1 MTTARVRVAVACALL
16 SFVLVAAVRG
26 RQGVP
31 GARVTDSYRLSD
43 LVADQQRTTRQL
55 QAEVEDLRRQVESER
70 QAAAPSGDPAGQGAL
85 DSVGAAVGL
94 AKVRGAGLKVTL
106 DDAAN
111 PESAPGTDIN
121 DFVVHSQDVQ
131 SVVNALWRAGAT
143 AISVDG
149 QRLVATSGVLCVG
162 NTLLLN
168 GTVQS
173 PPYVAL
179 AVGAGKDLFEA
190 DALVRR
196 LHHDAD
202 TFGLRFSVDR
212 ADKLDLPAFTGP
224 TTPRYASP
232 A

>member
-1 MTTARVRVAVACALL
+1 VAVACALL
-16 SFVLVAAVRG
+16 SFVLVVAVRG
-26 RQGVP
+26 QQRVP
-31 GARVTDSYRLSD
+31 GARVADSYRLSD
-43 LVADQQRTTRQL
+43 LIADQQRTSRQL
-55 QAEVEDLRRQVESER
+55 QAEVEDLRRRVESER
-70 QAAAPSGDPAGQGAL
+70 QAAAPSGDTRSQSAL

-94 AKVRGAGLKVTL
+94 AEVRGAGLKVTL
-106 DDAAN
+106 DDAAT
-111 PESAPGTDIN
+111 PDTAPGSDVN
-121 DFVVHSQDVQ
+121 DFVIHSQDLQ

-143 AISVDG
+143 AVAIDG
-149 QRLVATSGVLCVG
+149 QRLVATSAVLCVG

-179 AVGAGKDLFEA
+179 AVGAGKEPFEA

-196 LHHDAD
+196 LHQDAD

-212 ADKLDLPAFTGP
+212 ADKLDLPGFAGP